1 MREGERRTPVT
12 PARRPVASGT
22 VFYPAATAYAVFAPL
37 AFAAQAL
44 GFAPALPGLANGTGH
59 AHEMLFGFALA
70 AVAGNQAGAMSR
82 PRLASLFL
90 LWLAARVAFLAAP
103 GSAGAA
109 VANGAFAATLLVAAV
124 PRLAGAAKKARNFVL
139 PGTIA
144 AICASALAFHA
155 AQWAAGVTAARAVIG
170 VAMLLFAL
178 LLLFM
183 GGRILA
189 PAIAGQLLRQGEHL
203 DARVQPGIEW
213 ALIGAMILA
222 VAAVIAGGDGAW
234 RVAAAAALVAAGGL
248 AAVRLAR
255 WRLWALRGRP
265 DLVCLA
271 AGYAWLAAGLALWG
285 ASVAAGIRTAAALHL
300 VAIGALGTL
309 ALNVMAMAWHLRAR
323 ADPARSR
330 ATLWGTVLVA
340 LAALARAGAQFAP
353 AHAPVLLGVA
363 ALSWSGAYVLLGA
376 LMLRLKPFRHA
387 PEVMAHHGEL
397 DRGAELARA
406 GEQRGEKQPPVGKP
420 PALADPEH
428 PQ

>member
-1 MREGERRTPVT
+1 MRESEPRTGVR
-12 PARRPVASGT
+12 PARRPVAAGS
-22 VFYPAATAYAVFAPL
+22 VFYPAAVAYAAFAPL
-37 AFAAQAL
+37 ALVAPSL
-44 GFAPALPGLANGTGH
+44 GVAPALPGLASATGH

-70 AVAGNQAGAMSR
+70 VLAGNQAGAMSR
-82 PRLASLFL
+82 TRLALLFL
-90 LWLAARVAFLAAP
+90 LWLSARVAFLAAP

-109 VANGAFAATLLVAAV
+109 VANGAFAATLLLAAV

-144 AICASALAFHA
+144 AICASAIAFHA
-155 AQWAAGVTAARAVIG
+155 APGAGVADAHAVLR

-189 PAIAGQLLRQGEHL
+189 PAIAGQLYRQGESL
-203 DARVQPGIEW
+203 GARVQPSIEW
-213 ALIGAMILA
+213 ALIGAMALA
-222 VAAVIAGGDGAW
+222 VLGFIAGGEGL
-234 RVAAAAALVAAGGL
+234 RRTLAAAALVVAGVL
-248 AAVRLAR
+248 AAVRLLR

-265 DLVCLA
+265 DLLCLA

-285 ASVAAGIRTAAALHL
+285 IVVAAGVGSTAALHF

-309 ALNVMAMAWHLRAR
+309 TLNVMAMAWHLRAR
-323 ADPARSR
+323 ADPSR
-330 ATLWGTVLVA
+330 ARAPVWGTGLVA
-340 LAALARAGAQFAP
+340 LAALARFAAELAP
-353 AHAPVLLGVA
+353 AHAPWLLGLA
-363 ALSWSGAYVLLGA
+363 ALAWSGAYALLCV

-387 PEVMAHHGEL
+387 PEMVAHDGEL

-406 GEQRGEKQPPVGKP
+406 GKERGKQQPPVGEP
-420 PALADPEH
+420 PAIADSEH

>member
-1 MREGERRTPVT
+1 MRESEPRTGVR
-12 PARRPVASGT
+12 PARRPVAAGS
-22 VFYPAATAYAVFAPL
+22 VFYPAAAAYAIVAPL
-37 AFAAQAL
+37 AFV
-44 GFAPALPGLANGTGH
+44 APALARVPVLPGLASGAGH

-70 AVAGNQAGAMSR
+70 VLAGNQAGAMSR
-82 PRLASLFL
+82 TRLALLFL
-90 LWLAARVAFLAAP
+90 LWLSARVAFLAAP

-109 VANGAFAATLLVAAV
+109 VANGAFAATLLLAAV

-144 AICASALAFHA
+144 AICASALAFHS
-155 AQWAAGVTAARAVIG
+155 AQWAAGMTAARAALD

-189 PAIAGQLLRQGEHL
+189 PAIAGQLYRQGESL
-203 DARVQPGIEW
+203 GARVQPSIEW
-213 ALIGAMILA
+213 ALIGAMALA
-222 VAAVIAGGDGAW
+222 VLGFIAGGEGL
-234 RVAAAAALVAAGGL
+234 RRTLAAAALVVAGVL
-248 AAVRLAR
+248 AAVRLLR

-265 DLVCLA
+265 DLLCLA

-285 ASVAAGIRTAAALHL
+285 IVVAAGVGSTGALHF

-309 ALNVMAMAWHLRAR
+309 TLNVMAMAWHLRAR
-323 ADPARSR
+323 ADPSR
-330 ATLWGTVLVA
+330 ARAPVWGTGLVA
-340 LAALARAGAQFAP
+340 LAALARFAAELAP
-353 AHAPVLLGVA
+353 AHAPWLLGLA
-363 ALSWSGAYVLLGA
+363 ALAWSGAYALLCV

-387 PEVMAHHGEL
+387 PEMVAHDGEL

-406 GEQRGEKQPPVGKP
+406 GKERGKQQPPVGEP